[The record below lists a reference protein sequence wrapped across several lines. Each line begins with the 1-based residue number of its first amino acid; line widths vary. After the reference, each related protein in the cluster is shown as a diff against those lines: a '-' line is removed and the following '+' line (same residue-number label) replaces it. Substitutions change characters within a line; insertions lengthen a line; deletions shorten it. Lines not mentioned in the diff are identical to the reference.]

1 MYLNNPAYLFHLKGE
16 EIDPELEEDSLFDH
30 SDLFKEPPPVEY
42 NPTVPPE
49 TFDVIITDEC
59 HRSIYNLWRQVL
71 EYFDAFIIGLTA
83 TPNKQTFG
91 FFNQNLVMEYPH
103 EQAVADGVNV
113 NYDVYRIRTKITQEG
128 SKIDAGYYV
137 DKRDRET
144 RAVRWERLDE
154 ELAYGSE
161 QLDRDVVAIDQI
173 RTVVQTFRDKLFT
186 DIFPGRTE
194 VPKTLI
200 FAKDDSHAEDIVKI
214 VREEFGKG
222 NEFCQKITYKT
233 TGKKP
238 DELIAEFRN
247 SYFPRI
253 AVTVDMISTGTDI
266 KPLEIVFFMRTIK
279 SLTYFEQMKGRG
291 VRVINDTDLQS
302 VTPDAKSKTH
312 FIIIDAVGVCE
323 HDKTDSRPLDRKR
336 NVPFEKL
343 LQAIALGNTE
353 PDVISTLAAR
363 LARLDKR
370 IMPDDKKEVHKI
382 SGGKSLKQIMTN
394 LVQSLD
400 PDKHIELVH
409 AQSAGGQAEP
419 TAEEIKQAAS
429 KIIKESVS
437 PFQNPEL
444 RKKLIELHQTAEQTI
459 DIVSPDE
466 VLKAGFDEKAL
477 EKAKGMIQS
486 FEQFIQEHKDEI
498 TALQILYSRP
508 YKERLKFEQI
518 KELANL
524 IEKPPYL
531 WQIDSLWDAYAAL
544 EKSKVRGLSARRILT
559 DLVSLIRFAIH
570 QDNELVPFP
579 ERVNVNFNAWL
590 AQQENSG
597 KIFTDEQKHWLEMIR
612 DHIAAN
618 LSIETDDFDYAP
630 FAQEGGIGKVYQVF
644 GDELKKILEEM
655 NEVLA
660 A

>member
-1 MYLNNPAYLFHLKGE
+1 
-16 EIDPELEEDSLFDH
+16 
-30 SDLFKEPPPVEY
+30 
-42 NPTVPPE
+42 
-49 TFDVIITDEC
+49 
-59 HRSIYNLWRQVL
+59 
-71 EYFDAFIIGLTA
+71 
-83 TPNKQTFG
+83 
-91 FFNQNLVMEYPH
+91 
-103 EQAVADGVNV
+103 
-113 NYDVYRIRTKITQEG
+113 
-128 SKIDAGYYV
+128 
-137 DKRDRET
+137 
-144 RAVRWERLDE
+144 
-154 ELAYGSE
+154 
-161 QLDRDVVAIDQI
+161 
-173 RTVVQTFRDKLFT
+173 VVQTFRDKLFT
-186 DIFPGRTE
+186 DIFPGRKE

-370 IMPDDKKEVHKI
+370 ITPDDKKEVHKI

-400 PDKHIELVH
+400 PDKHIEQ
-409 AQSAGGQAEP
+409 AKIDNPGIAEP
-419 TAEEIKQAAS
+419 NADQIKKAAG
-429 KIIKESVS
+429 KIIKESVN
-437 PFQNPEL
+437 PFHNPEL
-444 RKKLIELHQTAEQTI
+444 RRKLIELHQTSEQTI
-459 DIVSPDE
+459 DTVSADE
-466 VLKAGFDEKAL
+466 VLKAGFDEEAL
-477 EKAKGMIQS
+477 EKAKGMVKS
-486 FEQFIQEHKDEI
+486 FEQFIQEHKNEI

-518 KELANL
+518 KELATL

-531 WQIDSLWDAYAAL
+531 WQIDRLWDAYAAL

-590 AQQENSG
+590 AQQEKHG
-597 KIFTDEQKHWLEMIR
+597 KKFNDEQKHWLEMIR

-618 LSIETDDFDYAP
+618 LSIETEDFDYAP

-644 GDELKKILEEM
+644 GDELKIILEEM
-655 NEVLA
+655 NKVLA